1 MFKLFQLVFISLKYL
16 VYLVGMAQLQQVH
29 DYGYGSM
36 YQEEGIIGPNAPNG
50 IEDPEYDWDSVN
62 C

>member
-36 YQEEGIIGPNAPNG
+36 YQEEGIIGPNG